1 MSWCNKVNV
10 LQYAKW
16 QNTYKY
22 PHQCVSNSDW
32 KFGHV
37 VSIHRIH
44 FMTFLTA
51 ELQENQAN
59 LHKDLLQQDK
69 ADMNVIKLIIAG
81 DEVWIYLYHV
91 TTQHQS
97 HNGGQNNA
105 MDWKKHNT
113 AYRMWRTHW
122 LLSST
127 VTVEALGVSSC

>member
-1 MSWCNKVNV
+1 
-10 LQYAKW
+10 
-16 QNTYKY
+16 
-22 PHQCVSNSDW
+22 
-32 KFGHV
+32 
-37 VSIHRIH
+37 
-44 FMTFLTA
+44 MTFLTA

-105 MDWKKHNT
+105 MD
-113 AYRMWRTHW
+113 
-122 LLSST
+122 
-127 VTVEALGVSSC
+127 